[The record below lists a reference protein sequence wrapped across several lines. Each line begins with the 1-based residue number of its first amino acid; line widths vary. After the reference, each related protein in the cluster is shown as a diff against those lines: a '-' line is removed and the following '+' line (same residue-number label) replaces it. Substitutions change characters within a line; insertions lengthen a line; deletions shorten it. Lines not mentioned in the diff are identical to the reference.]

1 MSSRKPI
8 PKSPLDKPIVQ
19 KKLKE
24 AMCNIG
30 QGLKDFMS
38 VAESEIAHTKAFNST
53 GMTQILEQF
62 SSIINTVEHY
72 REYLV
77 EQTEQLAEGERI
89 DILPLLKTSESISL
103 TEYMEDEYV
112 TSFELRTH
120 YAIRSVFDPSQTNC
134 PYEGERE
141 LIQIPPKPAKM
152 ESEDLSELFDESN
165 Q

>member
-1 MSSRKPI
+1 
-8 PKSPLDKPIVQ
+8 
-19 KKLKE
+19 
-24 AMCNIG
+24 
-30 QGLKDFMS
+30 MS
-38 VAESEIAHTKAFNST
+38 VAESEIAHTKAFNSS

-77 EQTEQLAEGERI
+77 EQTEPLAEQGRI
-89 DILPLLKTSESISL
+89 DVFPLVKTSESISL

-120 YAIRSVFDPSQTNC
+120 HATRSVFDPSQTNS
-134 PYEGERE
+134 PYGGDRE
-141 LIQIPPKPAKM
+141 LIQIPPETAKM
-152 ESEDLSELFDESN
+152 ESEDLSEFFDESN